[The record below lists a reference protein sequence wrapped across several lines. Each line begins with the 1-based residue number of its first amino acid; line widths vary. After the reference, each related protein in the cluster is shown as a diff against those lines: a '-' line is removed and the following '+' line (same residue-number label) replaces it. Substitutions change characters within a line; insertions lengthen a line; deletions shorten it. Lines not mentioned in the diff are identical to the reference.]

1 MRARMELLRHFGSSS
16 IFQSASDRPAK
27 FSETKSFRPRSL
39 AHTHRIDPN
48 FARIRNV
55 SNDLQPVKSRNNSKQ
70 GPHNRRTYS
79 HRDNA
84 PKVRHTETTTGQR
97 NHGRRLP
104 KHQQQRQPQERRPN
118 LPAEERTEDP
128 RQIIRQRRH
137 AA

>member
-70 GPHNRRTYS
+70 GPHNRITYS

-84 PKVRHTETTTGQR
+84 ATAGDRR
-97 NHGRRLP
+97 NISSSDNPRNAGHISQQKNGPRTRGRTPRNGSSYHGSDADNI
-104 KHQQQRQPQERRPN
+104 QS
-118 LPAEERTEDP
+118 
-128 RQIIRQRRH
+128 
-137 AA
+137 